1 MSVSRRDLFRLRR
14 AQAQA
19 AAAERPGYW
28 LHLGRRAMACRFEV
42 TLPSE
47 LVHRMD
53 AASAALDTIDALED
67 QLTIFRDSSELSRVN
82 REAADH
88 PVTVEPRLHDLLCLC
103 QQLWRDSGGAFDITS
118 TALSRSW
125 GFLRRQG
132 RVPTEEELAEAR
144 AQVGM
149 QHVTLDRAARTVH
162 FDRPGVTLN
171 LGGIGKGYALDR
183 VADQMRAGGVETAL
197 VSGGASSLV
206 AVGAGPDEGGYEV
219 GIRDPFDH
227 RRRYGSVRLAN
238 AGLGVSGIGEQWF
251 ELDGRRYGHIIDP
264 RSGWPVEGRALV
276 AVLAPTATLADAL
289 ATTFF
294 VGGITVAE
302 SYTRA
307 HPEVSVVVI
316 DMPLLGKYRPAVILG
331 RRADWRLSVAS

>member
-14 AQAQA
+14 AQAES

-53 AASAALDTIDALED
+53 AARDALDTIDALEE
-67 QLTIFRDSSELSRVN
+67 QLTIFKETSELSLVN
-82 REAADH
+82 REAAAH
-88 PVTVEPRLHDLLCLC
+88 PVTVEPRLHDLLCFC
-103 QQLWRDSGGAFDITS
+103 HQLWRESGGAFDITS

-132 RVPTEEELAEAR
+132 RLPTEDELAEAR

-149 QHVTLDRAARTVH
+149 QHVALDPAGKTVSFDRA
-162 FDRPGVTLN
+162 GVMLN
-171 LGGIGKGYALDR
+171 LGGVGKGYALDR

-197 VSGGASSLV
+197 ISGGASSLY
-206 AVGAGPDEGGYEV
+206 AVGNGPDGGGYEV

-227 RRRYGSVRLAN
+227 GRRWGSIRMGN
-238 AGLGVSGIGEQWF
+238 AGLGVSGIGEQSF
-251 ELDGRRYGHIIDP
+251 EVEGRRYGHIIDP

-276 AVLAPTATLADAL
+276 AVLAPSATLADAL

-294 VGGITVAE
+294 VGGIAVAE
-302 SYTRA
+302 PYTRA
-307 HPEVSVVVI
+307 HPDVSVVVI
-316 DMPLLGKYRPAVILG
+316 DMPLQGKYRPAVILG